1 MKTLVWGA
9 SFKKAFKKIIR
20 KNPNLE
26 DKIFNI
32 LELLANDHFIPSLK
46 SHKLKG
52 QLDGLWSCSVEY
64 DCRIIYKFEED
75 SETQE
80 ELIILIDIGSHDEVY

>member
-52 QLDGLWSCSVEY
+52 QLDGL
-64 DCRIIYKFEED
+64 
-75 SETQE
+75 
-80 ELIILIDIGSHDEVY
+80 